1 METENGEKKL
11 EEIKILLKKLNPKAK
26 VIIPSE
32 DKYGDLNVTE
42 TMINTGL
49 FDMEKAQASTAWNE
63 ELLKEEHTPETEEVS
78 ILMTPFPLNLNV
90 SLTG

>member
-11 EEIKILLKKLNPKAK
+11 EEINILLKKLNPKAK

-49 FDMEKAQASTAWNE
+49 SGIYCLERGIAKGRTYS
-63 ELLKEEHTPETEEVS
+63 
-78 ILMTPFPLNLNV
+78 
-90 SLTG
+90 